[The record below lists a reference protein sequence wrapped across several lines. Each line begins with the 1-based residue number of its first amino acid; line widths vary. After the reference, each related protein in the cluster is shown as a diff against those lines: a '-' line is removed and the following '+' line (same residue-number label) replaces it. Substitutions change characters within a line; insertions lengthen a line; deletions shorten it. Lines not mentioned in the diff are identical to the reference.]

1 MTPLRLH
8 DIIKASRS
16 LKVTVGCSIWLMEHF
31 DDETA
36 FFLWRI
42 APARSPPT
50 AETFFLSSMYV
61 FNDKN
66 GNTIINYCEMCF
78 VSIFHCPP
86 AARAK
91 IEQLDGRAHNRH
103 HGITFK
109 NPRVRITAS
118 SWIHSAAHPVSKLAH
133 HVILFGDVKCD
144 GTRTVC
150 SGSWLIQLYCRR
162 KGEVLWTL
170 WLLFNIYYL

>member
-1 MTPLRLH
+1 
-8 DIIKASRS
+8 
-16 LKVTVGCSIWLMEHF
+16 MEHF

-36 FFLWRI
+36 FFVTDCTSKT
-42 APARSPPT
+42 SPHCRNI
-50 AETFFLSSMYV
+50 FLSSMYV

-78 VSIFHCPP
+78 ISIFHRTP

-91 IEQLDGRAHNRH
+91 IEQLDGKAHNRH
-103 HGITFK
+103 HGINFK
-109 NPRVRITAS
+109 NPTVCITAA

-144 GTRTVC
+144 GTCAVC
-150 SGSWLIQLYCRR
+150 SGSWLIQLYCHR
-162 KGEVLWTL
+162 KGEVL
-170 WLLFNIYYL
+170 